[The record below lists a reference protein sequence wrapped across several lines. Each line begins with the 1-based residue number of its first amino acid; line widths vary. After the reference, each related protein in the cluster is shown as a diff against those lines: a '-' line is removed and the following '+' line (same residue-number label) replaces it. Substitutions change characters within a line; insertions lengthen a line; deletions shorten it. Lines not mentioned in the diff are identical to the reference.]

1 LSIIIPRRM
10 NEVTA
15 FQCTLCPAEF
25 YEDERHQYE
34 RHVLNHPTED
44 LVPHSP
50 RLQAP
55 ALFGDAGGDR
65 DWNEWV
71 NRHRESDPH
80 GWERWGRTDDGKSS
94 SGLGDG

>member
-1 LSIIIPRRM
+1 VSIIIPRRM
-10 NEVTA
+10 NEDTA

-55 ALFGDAGGDR
+55 ALFGDAAGMRTGRRGWSGGAR
-65 DWNEWV
+65 
-71 NRHRESDPH
+71 RTT
-80 GWERWGRTDDGKSS
+80 ERR
-94 SGLGDG
+94 LGDG